1 MALRGAG
8 FMYDKLMK
16 LKEAECKRPVKY
28 TDAEAAKEV
37 AYKEIDYIS
46 DCLKILV
53 DKFYEEESVK
63 WKPVEPFFHSIES
76 IISTMAYT
84 MDFWF
89 IDDEIEDKLEELN
102 K

>member
-16 LKEAECKRPVKY
+16 LKEAECKKPIEFTY
-28 TDAEAAKEV
+28 PELAKEV
-37 AYKEIDYIS
+37 ANKEIDYIS

-53 DKFYEEESVK
+53 DKFYDEKSINLKSVR
-63 WKPVEPFFHSIES
+63 PFFHSIEDVIDIAAS
-76 IISTMAYT
+76 S

-89 IDDEIEDKLEELN
+89 VDDEIEDKLEELN